1 MFLVEL
7 ILLRIYLFFYI
18 SRKTNLHKIF
28 YAIEV
33 QEVFLK
39 LIIKVDNVIDSNI
52 SVYYLDCFRFQ
63 VCGSEYN
70 VLLNKS
76 NIDLY
81 QYEIWKKDGNNLT
94 FVNNVFISLDKFREY
109 YFADERTTNYKI
121 ITELIIPTIIK

>member
-1 MFLVEL
+1 MEQWLE
-7 ILLRIYLFFYI
+7 
-18 SRKTNLHKIF
+18 K
-28 YAIEV
+28 EV

-81 QYEIWKKDGNNLT
+81 QYEIWKKDGNKLT

-109 YFADERTTNYKI
+109 YFADERSTNYKI

>member
-1 MFLVEL
+1 MEQWLE
-7 ILLRIYLFFYI
+7 
-18 SRKTNLHKIF
+18 K
-28 YAIEV
+28 EV

-81 QYEIWKKDGNNLT
+81 QYEIWKK
-94 FVNNVFISLDKFREY
+94 
-109 YFADERTTNYKI
+109 
-121 ITELIIPTIIK
+121 